1 MFSRRH
7 NTEPVPVDEPGPPAG
22 GFIGPA
28 QTLSP
33 PEKVKERLSWRM
45 LLGSP
50 VALLPMILLAGVV
63 GVLLYASSLHNFGWS
78 LWSTDWN
85 WIPPGPGSSYGI
97 GYFAIGSL
105 ITAVL
110 AMLLATVLSLA
121 MAISIVVYLPT
132 APSRILTVFTD
143 LLAGIPSVVF
153 GIWGFVVLAPY
164 FGEHLEPSLRD
175 ALYWLPGFGGPAYA
189 IGGGTGI
196 LLAVFVLTI
205 MIIPITTA
213 IMRESLRAVPHSAV
227 EAGLAL
233 GATRWEVVRRVRLP
247 MARAGIFGALF
258 LGFGRAIGES
268 VAVSMLIGATPQI
281 PPSIYGGSYTIAAY
295 ILDQQDS
302 AFAYP
307 LLLQVLV
314 EFALILLLISIAVN
328 VVGNRLTGGSRER
341 SPRE

>member
-1 MFSRRH
+1 M
-7 NTEPVPVDEPGPPAG
+7 TEPGPPEG
-22 GFIGPA
+22 GVPTGAAP
-28 QTLSP
+28 TLPP
-33 PEKVKERLSWRM
+33 PERLRDRITWKM
-45 LLGSP
+45 VLGSP
-50 VALLPMILLAGVV
+50 VALLPMFLLAAVA
-63 GVLLYASSLHNFGWS
+63 GVLLYASDLHNFGWS
-78 LWSTDWN
+78 LWGTDWN

-97 GYFAIGSL
+97 GYFALGSVL
-105 ITAVL
+105 TASL

-121 MAISIVVYLPT
+121 MAISIVVYLPVI
-132 APSRILTVFTD
+132 PSRALTVVTD

-164 FGEHLEPSLRD
+164 FGENLEPSLRD
-175 ALYWLPGFGGPAYA
+175 ALYWLPGFGGPAFA

-213 IMRESLRAVPHSAV
+213 IMRESLRAVPHSAI

-233 GATRWEVVRRVRLP
+233 GATRWEVVRKVRLP

-268 VAVSMLIGATPQI
+268 VAVSMLIGATPQL
-281 PPSIYGGSYTIAAY
+281 PPSLYAGGYTIAAY

-307 LLLQVLV
+307 VLLQVLV
-314 EFALILLLISIAVN
+314 EFALILLLISVVVN
-328 VVGNRLTGGSRER
+328 IVGHRLTRGSRN
-341 SPRE
+341 SGTLN